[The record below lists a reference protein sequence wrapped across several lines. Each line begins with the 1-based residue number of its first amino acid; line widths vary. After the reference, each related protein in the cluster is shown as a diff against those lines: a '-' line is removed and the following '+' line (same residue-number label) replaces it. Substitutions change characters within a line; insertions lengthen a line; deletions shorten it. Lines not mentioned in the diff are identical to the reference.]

1 VIETN
6 ILGHKIALVHGNYD
20 SVNTVSERLSQSFGY
35 LFQYIMMGHIHHH
48 YEKEIGLHT
57 QIIVNSSLIGSDD
70 YAVQKRLISKPAQ
83 KFLVFDC
90 EGLECEYNI
99 QLNMV

>member
-1 VIETN
+1 
-6 ILGHKIALVHGNYD
+6 
-20 SVNTVSERLSQSFGY
+20 
-35 LFQYIMMGHIHHH
+35 MMGHIHHH

-83 KFLVFDC
+83 KFLVFDR

-99 QLNMV
+99 QLNIV